1 MASISGSGSTN
12 NLLQSLN
19 RNNQSQNKALE
30 RLASGRRINR
40 AADDAAGLAIS
51 DALNAEARVRTK
63 AIENADFATS
73 LTNIADGAASQITD
87 ITARLSEL
95 ATQAA
100 NGTLSDDQRAALN
113 TEFQELSQE
122 AQRIVSTTEFNGV
135 NVFSGQSTTIQVGT
149 DSSANS
155 AITLQ
160 NGDLQSTV
168 NALASLDIGNQAG
181 AQAAIESVAQARNEV
196 SQARG
201 QIGAS
206 AVRVEVSQNNN
217 RVARENALA
226 AESRIR
232 DADTA
237 EETANLVAA
246 RIRTNINS
254 AVLAQANQDRGN
266 VLRLLG
272 S

>member
-12 NLLQSLN
+12 NLLASLS
-19 RNNQSQNKALE
+19 RNNQTQNKSLE
-30 RLASGRRINR
+30 RLASGKRINR

-51 DALNAEARVRTK
+51 DALNADARIRSK

-73 LTNIADGAASQITD
+73 LTNIADGAASQISD
-87 ITARLSEL
+87 ITGRLSEL
-95 ATQAA
+95 AVQAA

-122 AQRIVSTTEFNGV
+122 AQRIAATTEFNGV

-149 DSSANS
+149 DSDPNSTIAINSSNIQASVSALTSLNVS
-155 AITLQ
+155 DQ
-160 NGDLQSTV
+160 
-168 NALASLDIGNQAG
+168 AS
-181 AQAAIESVAQARNEV
+181 AQAALEGV
-196 SQARG
+196 SQVRDQVSQSRG
-201 QIGAS
+201 EIGAS
-206 AVRVEVSQNNN
+206 ATRIEVSQSNN
-217 RVARENALA
+217 RVARENSIA

-232 DADTA
+232 DADIAA
-237 EETANLVAA
+237 ESANRVASE
-246 RIRTNINS
+246 IRTNVNT
-254 AVLAQANQDRGN
+254 AVLAQANQDRSN